1 MKSQKENNM
10 NKSKKKL
17 LEMLTYKRREGS
29 VGQQLFNKR
38 FIQPVMGKPDKVGNY
53 LCQVS

>member
-10 NKSKKKL
+10 DKSKKKL

-38 FIQPVMGKPDKVGNY
+38 FIQPMMGKPD
-53 LCQVS
+53 